1 LKQQCKYGK
10 RATSCR
16 ASRLNRADNGSRFNA
31 NDRNVGNANNGLLE
45 IVQSAETSIKMRRD
59 LWQELCGYENLFLAF
74 RKARRH
80 KTLKPYV
87 LNFEKSLKEN
97 LLSLRTELFLH
108 SYKPEPLKTFI
119 IRDPKTRKISKSEF
133 KDRVVHHALCN
144 IIEPIFEKL
153 FVYDSYANRKGKGT
167 IKALKRFDY
176 FKRKASKNN
185 TGNCFVLKCDI
196 KHYFQTV
203 NHEILLNI
211 IRQKIKD
218 KKIIWLINTILQNH
232 KIGGGRD
239 GIGMPLGNLT
249 SQFFANVYLNELDYF
264 VKHELKAKYYIRYV
278 DDFVILDKDYKNLE
292 KYKEAINKFLTG
304 YLKIEL
310 HPSKSKIIKLDKGL
324 NLLGFR
330 VFYYHKLLRKANKR
344 KFERQFKE
352 KLELYKNKNI
362 SREDFAQ
369 SLQGWLGYAMWANTY
384 KLRNKV
390 IKQISKH

>member
-1 LKQQCKYGK
+1 MRGGANCNLVKGYYLK
-10 RATSCR
+10 A
-16 ASRLNRADNGSRFNA
+16 
-31 NDRNVGNANNGLLE
+31 
-45 IVQSAETSIKMRRD
+45 
-59 LWQELCGYENLFLAF
+59 
-74 RKARRH
+74 
-80 KTLKPYV
+80 
-87 LNFEKSLKEN
+87 
-97 LLSLRTELFLH
+97 
-108 SYKPEPLKTFI
+108 
-119 IRDPKTRKISKSEF
+119 
-133 KDRVVHHALCN
+133 
-144 IIEPIFEKL
+144 
-153 FVYDSYANRKGKGT
+153 
-167 IKALKRFDY
+167 
-176 FKRKASKNN
+176 
-185 TGNCFVLKCDI
+185 DI
-196 KHYFQTV
+196 KHYFDTV
-203 NHEILLNI
+203 SNEILINI
-211 IRQKIKD
+211 IKKKIKD
-218 KKIIWLINTILQNH
+218 EKVIWLIKQILNNFDFEV
-232 KIGGGRD
+232 KGV
-239 GIGMPLGNLT
+239 GMPLGNYT